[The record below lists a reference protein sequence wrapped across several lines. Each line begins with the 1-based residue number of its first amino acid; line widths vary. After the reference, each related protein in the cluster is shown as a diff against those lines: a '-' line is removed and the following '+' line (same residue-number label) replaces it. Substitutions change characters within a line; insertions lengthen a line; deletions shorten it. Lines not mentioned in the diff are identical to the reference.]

1 MYFIYIIVFLF
12 IFILTPFV
20 FLFVIKQLFSNKNN
34 LNISID
40 NIPNNVKKSFSIN
53 TPLGNL
59 NVSNSSKNI
68 NNMVDNNNDNFNE
81 KYRNIKGNTK
91 ITNKINKKVIKYQNG
106 QKISEES
113 TETINNFEK
122 DSVQKCNNC
131 GAPLDLDSDCCAYCR
146 APIN

>member
-122 DSVQKCNNC
+122 DAVQKCNNC
-131 GAPLDLDSDCCAYCR
+131 GAPLNLDNDYCSYCR
-146 APIN
+146 SPIN